1 MTHVRTTEPP
11 VQLTESFTCVL
22 NGDLNLPEVLG
33 QFFGFSVGSKIIS
46 SSKSW
51 IVRLGLELS
60 VTVQVSGYW
69 TLSVN
74 LPYPQPRIASKPKT
88 LHCLVCCVY
97 KSNRWRGEKLIR
109 EGSTQNFRIFR
120 ILKTKFKCGRII
132 WHISKGTD
140 FGGALE
146 HLIFPTEF
154 SCVVGI
160 YTAVKQ
166 LGLF

>member
-74 LPYPQPRIASKPKT
+74 LPYPQPRIA
-88 LHCLVCCVY
+88 L
-97 KSNRWRGEKLIR
+97 
-109 EGSTQNFRIFR
+109 
-120 ILKTKFKCGRII
+120 
-132 WHISKGTD
+132 
-140 FGGALE
+140 
-146 HLIFPTEF
+146 
-154 SCVVGI
+154 
-160 YTAVKQ
+160 
-166 LGLF
+166 